1 MSQNFFKNDFFY
13 PISVII
19 ATFNEKDNIISLI
32 KVIKKVLISSDYEIV
47 IVDDNSPDG
56 TYKKVAEEFKK
67 DKRVKAIL
75 RENKRGLGTAILHG
89 IKNSKYPIIVGMDA
103 DFNHPPEIIPRMLRE
118 LSNSDLVVAS
128 RFIKGGGME
137 EKKRHIPTFI
147 FNKFLK
153 HILGFPTMDNMSGFY
168 AIKREKL
175 LQLPIEKTYKGYGDY
190 HLRLVYLAKG
200 KGLSIK
206 EVPVFYNKRKYGK
219 SKSNLLKIFF
229 VYLKEAFKLRLFND
243 YGL

>member
-1 MSQNFFKNDFFY
+1 MDT
-13 PISVII
+13 ISII
-19 ATFNEKDNIISLI
+19 IPTYNEKENVALLI
-32 KVIKKVLISSDYEIV
+32 KGLKSLLSDFEFEIV
-47 IVDDNSPDG
+47 VVDDNSPDG
-56 TYKKVAEEFKK
+56 TYKKVVEEFKK

-75 RENKRGLGTAILHG
+75 REREKGLGTAILHG

-137 EKKRHIPTFI
+137 EKKRYFPTFI

-153 HILGFPTMDNMSGFY
+153 HVLGFPTIDNMSGFY

-175 LQLPIEKTYKGYGDY
+175 LKLPLEEIYRGYGDY
-190 HLRLVYLAKG
+190 HLRLVHYSKKNKLKI
-200 KGLSIK
+200 L
-206 EVPVFYNKRKYGK
+206 EVPVFYKKRKYGK
-219 SKSNLLKIFF
+219 SKSNLLKLFF
-229 VYLKEAFKLRLFND
+229 NYLYNAFKISL
-243 YGL
+243 GK